1 MRNRILIFMMVMFFC
16 GTVSAQTNL
25 NLSLEE
31 AQCYALKHN
40 RTLRNASL
48 DVQISVA
55 SRWQVLATM
64 LPQVNANVD
73 YSNMFGYKMNLGD
86 FQISNPNTIT
96 YGATASIA
104 VSGAQVIG
112 VQLEKIAGQMADIS
126 LKQTEKNVS
135 DQVKMLYYSALV
147 MEETVRLLEK
157 NLEHLNQLMVFTE
170 RSVEVG
176 VSEQTDADLLSVQIA
191 AMKTNLNATRRSLEM
206 IYNSMRLQLGLD
218 ADVEIALSETIDDL
232 MGGNTGIPMLGEGFV
247 LDNNYSYQ
255 LLQQSVSM
263 AQKQVTLKKW
273 AYAPSLSAFYQYTE
287 KEYFS
292 DEATMNTTPPNMFG
306 LSLSIPI
313 FSSGSRKQA
322 VTEARLGYQKQLNT
336 FEDTREAL
344 IIQHRQLS
352 YNLISSYESFET
364 QKKNIGV
371 VQRVFDNISKKYE
384 RGMASSLD
392 VTNSG
397 SELIAAQSSYV
408 QALLEVVTAQ
418 IELEKLLNMDY
429 NLVSCQKSQ

>member
-1 MRNRILIFMMVMFFC
+1 MRNRILVFMAVMVFC

-31 AQCYALKHN
+31 AQTYALEHN
-40 RTLRNASL
+40 RSLKNASM
-48 DVQISVA
+48 DVQIAEA
-55 SRWQVLATM
+55 SRWQTLATL
-64 LPQVNANVD
+64 LPQVSANVD
-73 YSNMFGYKMNLGD
+73 YSNMFGYQMNLGD
-86 FQISNPNTIT
+86 FQISMPNSMT
-96 YGATASIA
+96 YGATASVA
-104 VSGAQVIG
+104 LSGAQVVG
-112 VQLEKIAGQMADIS
+112 VQLEKIAGQLADIT
-126 LKQTEKNVS
+126 LKQTEKNVA
-135 DQVKMLYYSALV
+135 DQVKTLYSSALV

-191 AMKTNLNATRRSLEM
+191 SMKTNINATRRSLEM
-206 IYNSMRLQLGLD
+206 IYNSMRLQLGLG
-218 ADVEIALSETIDDL
+218 ADIEIALSETIDGL
-232 MGGNTGIPMLGEGFV
+232 MSANTGIALLGEGFV

-255 LLQQSVSM
+255 LLQQNVAL

-273 AYAPSLSAFYQYTE
+273 AYAPSLSAFYQYSE

-292 DEATMNTTPPNMFG
+292 DEATMNSTPPNMFG
-306 LSLSIPI
+306 LSLNIPL
-313 FSSGSRKQA
+313 FSSGSRQQA
-322 VTEARLGYQKQLNT
+322 VKEARLGYQKQLNT

-352 YNLISSYESFET
+352 FNLSSSYESFET
-364 QKKNIGV
+364 QKKNMVV
-371 VQRVFDNISKKYE
+371 VQRVFDNISRKYE
-384 RGMASSLD
+384 QGMASSLD

-418 IELEKLLNMDY
+418 IELEKLLNME
-429 NLVSCQKSQ
+429 QQ

>member
-1 MRNRILIFMMVMFFC
+1 MRNRILVFMMVMVFC
-16 GTVSAQTNL
+16 GTVGAQTNL

-31 AQCYALKHN
+31 AQSYALEHN
-40 RTLRNASL
+40 RMLKNASM
-48 DVQISVA
+48 DVQIADA
-55 SRWQVLATM
+55 SRWQTLATL
-64 LPQVNANVD
+64 LPQLSANVD

-86 FQISNPNTIT
+86 FQISNPNSMT

-104 VSGAQVIG
+104 LSGAQVIG
-112 VQLEKIAGQMADIS
+112 VQLEKITGQMANIS
-126 LKQTEKNVS
+126 LKQTEKDVA
-135 DQVKMLYYSALV
+135 DQVKTLYYSALV

-157 NLEHLNQLMVFTE
+157 NMEHLNQLMVFTE

-191 AMKTNLNATRRSLEM
+191 SMKTNINATRRSLEM
-206 IYNSMRLQLGLD
+206 IYNSMRLQLGLN
-218 ADVEIALSETIDDL
+218 ANTEIALNETIDGL
-232 MGGNTGIPMLGEGFV
+232 MGSNTGISLLGEGFV
-247 LDNNYSYQ
+247 LDNNFSYQ
-255 LLQQSVSM
+255 LLQQNVSL

-273 AYAPSLSAFYQYTE
+273 AYAPSVSAFYQYTE

-306 LSLSIPI
+306 LSLNIPI
-313 FSSGSRKQA
+313 FSSGSRQQA
-322 VTEARLGYQKQLNT
+322 VKEAQLGYQKQLNT

-352 YNLISSYESFET
+352 YNLSSSYESYET
-364 QKKNIGV
+364 QKKNRVV
-371 VQRVFDNISKKYE
+371 VQRVFDNISRKYE
-384 RGMASSLD
+384 QGMASSLD

-418 IELEKLLNMDY
+418 IELEKLLNMD
-429 NLVSCQKSQ
+429 NN